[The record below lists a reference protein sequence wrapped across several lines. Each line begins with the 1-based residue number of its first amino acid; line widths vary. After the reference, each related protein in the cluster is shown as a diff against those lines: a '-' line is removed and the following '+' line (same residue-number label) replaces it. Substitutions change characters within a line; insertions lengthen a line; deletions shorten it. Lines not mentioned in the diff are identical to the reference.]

1 MPTLHADRTIQNRR
15 WHPCADAYALE
26 QRVLEA
32 IRDAAR
38 HAIEHR
44 GAFHIVL
51 AGGST
56 PRRIYAALR
65 DIQTDWHAWHV
76 YFGDERCLPESHPER
91 NSHMA
96 ASAWLAHVAIPATQI
111 HPIRCETDPAK
122 AAAEYAQCLSRVG
135 SFDMVLLGLGEDGH
149 TASLFPGQD
158 IGDSPEASD
167 TLVVLNAPKPPAQ
180 RVSLSA
186 HRLSNTHQVLFMV
199 NGESKRQ
206 AVQNW
211 QSGIDIPAARI
222 TPARGVDIYLDAAL
236 LETSA

>member
-1 MPTLHADRTIQNRR
+1 MPALHTERTIQNCR
-15 WHPCADAYALE
+15 WHPCADAYVLE
-26 QRVLEA
+26 QAVLEK

-38 HAIEHR
+38 RSIEHR

-56 PRRIYAALR
+56 PRKIYSALR

-76 YFGDERCLPESHPER
+76 YFGDERCLPEAHPER

-96 ASAWLAHVAIPATQI
+96 ASVWLEHVAIPAAQI
-111 HPIRCETDPAK
+111 HPIACEEDPSK
-122 AAAEYAQCLSRVG
+122 AAAKYAQCLSRVG

-149 TASLFPGQD
+149 TASLFPGQE
-158 IGDSPEASD
+158 IGDARDASD

-186 HRLSNTHQVLFMV
+186 HRLSKAHQVLFMV
-199 NGESKRQ
+199 SGDSKRQ

-211 QSGIDIPAARI
+211 QSGIDIPATRI
-222 TPARGVDIYLDAAL
+222 TPDCGVDIYLDAAL